1 MIIPHVNMY
10 FSLLTFDY
18 ADAPLD
24 QPLHRLVRLLRLV
37 AAVLAAFII
46 VLFLT
51 YDEIIVFIHID

>member
-1 MIIPHVNMY
+1 MY